1 MPTGPGLEGGAN
13 AVIAARLDEIA
24 ERLEGHT
31 AGGFQVRAF
40 HDAAAAIRRLPL
52 PVEELLHERG
62 IEGLEQVPAI
72 GRFLAGPVRT
82 LVVTGHLPLL
92 DRLRGE
98 CAPAAVR

>member
-1 MPTGPGLEGGAN
+1 MPTGQRRRGAAN
-13 AVIAARLDEIA
+13 AVIAARLDEVA
-24 ERLEGHT
+24 RRLEAHT
-31 AGGFQVRAF
+31 AGGFQVQAF
-40 HDAAAAIRRLPL
+40 HAAAAAIRHLPL

-92 DRLRGE
+92 DRLRCE
-98 CAPAAVR
+98 AEAEAPR